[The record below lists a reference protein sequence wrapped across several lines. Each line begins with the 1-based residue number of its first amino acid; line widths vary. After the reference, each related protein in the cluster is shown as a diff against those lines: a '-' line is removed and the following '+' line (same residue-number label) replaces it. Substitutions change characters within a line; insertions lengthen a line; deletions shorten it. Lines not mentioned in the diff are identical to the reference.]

1 MKAPMHPYAVAA
13 LAIVLPGMGQ
23 VANGQPKRG
32 LVFLFFT
39 LLLGAIT
46 AKTAAPDV
54 SLVGR
59 YAGGLFIYALSL
71 FDAYRLARL
80 RYEIARQSPQ
90 A

>member
-1 MKAPMHPYAVAA
+1 MKPPMHPYAVGA
-13 LAIVLPGMGQ
+13 LALVLPGMGQ
-23 VANGQPKRG
+23 VANRQPTRG
-32 LVFLFFT
+32 LIFVFFM
-39 LLLGAIT
+39 LLLGALT

-54 SLVGR
+54 SVIGR

-80 RYEIARQSPQ
+80 RFAIWQRDQ

>member
-13 LAIVLPGMGQ
+13 LAFILPGMGQ
-23 VANGQPKRG
+23 VANGQPRRG
-32 LVFLFFT
+32 LVFLFFM

-54 SLVGR
+54 SVIGR

-80 RYEIARQSPQ
+80 RYEIARRGQ

>member
-1 MKAPMHPYAVAA
+1 MKPPMHPYAVAA

-23 VANGQPKRG
+23 VANRQPMRG
-32 LVFLFFT
+32 LVFLFFM

-46 AKTAAPDV
+46 AKTAAPGV
-54 SLVGR
+54 SVIGR

-80 RYEIARQSPQ
+80 RFETWRRV
-90 A
+90 